1 MACSILLGEYLS
13 MHVKNVFTAL
23 TVVASDFNHFIRK
36 SSERPMPKV
45 NFDIFLELI
54 QSKSP
59 PLIGVDISS
68 SSVKL
73 VELSQA
79 PNNGAYVVER
89 YVIEALSKDAFFD
102 GNINNLDALAEAL
115 QRAWKRLGTK
125 IKNISVALPAAAVI
139 SKKILLPAGMRDE
152 DLEFQV
158 ESEANQYIPFA
169 LDEVNLDFQVLGPA
183 PGNEDE
189 VEVLLAASRKAN
201 VEDRVAAAQA
211 AGLKVAVV
219 DVEPYAAETAF
230 SQIQAQLPNNAE
242 DKCVALIDI
251 GATVM
256 NINVLRNGQS
266 IYTRDQQIGGEQ
278 LTLQIQSMFGMSA
291 EQAEVAKRNGGL
303 PDNYESDVLS
313 PFRENLV
320 MEIARALQFFFT
332 SSQYNEVDYIVLAGG
347 SAVLP
352 GLDDA
357 VATRTQVSTMVANP
371 FALMTLSGRI
381 KPRQLQIDAPAL
393 IIACGLAMR
402 RFDPS

>member
-1 MACSILLGEYLS
+1 
-13 MHVKNVFTAL
+13 
-23 TVVASDFNHFIRK
+23 
-36 SSERPMPKV
+36 MPKV
-45 NFDIFLELI
+45 NFDILLDFI
-54 QSKSP
+54 QSKTP

-79 PNNGAYVVER
+79 PNNSGYIVER
-89 YVIEALSKDAFFD
+89 YVIETLPKDAFFD
-102 GNINNLDALAEAL
+102 GNINNLDALAESL

-139 SKKILLPAGMRDE
+139 TKKILLPAGMRDE
-152 DLEFQV
+152 DLEYQV

-183 PGNEDE
+183 PGNADE

-211 AGLKVAVV
+211 AGLKVVVV
-219 DVEPYAAETAF
+219 DVEPFAAETAF
-230 SQIQAQLPNNAE
+230 SQIRAQLPDSAE

-251 GATVM
+251 GASVM
-256 NINVLRNGQS
+256 NVNVLRNGQS

-278 LTLQIQSMFGMSA
+278 LSQQIQTTFGLSA
-291 EQAEVAKRNGGL
+291 EQAEAAKRSGSL

-313 PFRENLV
+313 PFRESLV

-347 SAVLP
+347 CAVLS

-371 FALMTLSGRI
+371 FALMTLSARI
-381 KPRQLQIDAPAL
+381 KNRQLQADAPAL
-393 IIACGLAMR
+393 IVACGLAMR

>member
-1 MACSILLGEYLS
+1 
-13 MHVKNVFTAL
+13 
-23 TVVASDFNHFIRK
+23 
-36 SSERPMPKV
+36 MPKV
-45 NFDIFLELI
+45 NFDALLELL
-54 QSKSP
+54 QSKTP

-73 VELSQA
+73 VELSQT
-79 PNNGAYVVER
+79 PNKTGYTIER
-89 YVIEALSKDAFFD
+89 YAIEPLPKDAVSD
-102 GNINNLDALAEAL
+102 GNINNLDAVAQTL
-115 QRAWKRLGTK
+115 QRAWKHMSTK

-139 SKKILLPAGMRDE
+139 TKKIMLPAGMRDE
-152 DLEFQV
+152 DMEYQV

-183 PGNEDE
+183 PGNAEE

-211 AGLKVAVV
+211 GGLNVVVV
-219 DVEPYAAETAF
+219 DVEPYAAEMAF
-230 SQIQAQLPNNAE
+230 SQVRAQLPDNAE

-251 GATVM
+251 GASVM
-256 NINVLRNGQS
+256 NVNVLRNGKS
-266 IYTRDQQIGGEQ
+266 IYARDQQIGGEQ
-278 LTLQIQSMFGMSA
+278 LTQQIQSVFGLSV
-291 EQAEVAKRNGGL
+291 EQAEAAKRNGGL
-303 PDNYESDVLS
+303 PDNYESDVLA

-320 MEIARALQFFFT
+320 TEIARALQFFFT
-332 SSQYNEVDYIVLAGG
+332 SSQYNEVDYIILAGG

-381 KPRQLQIDAPAL
+381 KSRQLQADAPAL
-393 IIACGLAMR
+393 IVACGLAMR

>member
-1 MACSILLGEYLS
+1 
-13 MHVKNVFTAL
+13 
-23 TVVASDFNHFIRK
+23 
-36 SSERPMPKV
+36 MPKV
-45 NFDIFLELI
+45 NFDVVLDFF
-54 QSKSP
+54 QTKAP

-73 VELSQA
+73 VELSQS
-79 PNNGAYVVER
+79 PGHTGYIVER
-89 YVIEALSKDAFFD
+89 YAIEALPKDAVSD
-102 GNINNLDALAEAL
+102 GNINNLDALAETL

-125 IKNISVALPAAAVI
+125 IKNVSVALPAAAVI
-139 SKKILLPAGMRDE
+139 TKKILLPAGMRDE
-152 DLEFQV
+152 DLEYQV

-183 PGNEDE
+183 SGDPDE

-211 AGLKVAVV
+211 AGLKVVVV

-230 SQIQAQLPNNAE
+230 TQIRAQLPDGAE

-256 NINVLRNGQS
+256 NVNVLRNGQS

-278 LTLQIQSMFGMSA
+278 LTLQIQNMFGMSLD
-291 EQAEVAKRNGGL
+291 QAEAAKRSGNL

-313 PFRENLV
+313 PFRDSLV

-332 SSQYNEVDYIVLAGG
+332 SSQYNEIDYIVLAGG

-371 FALMTLSGRI
+371 FALMTLSSRI
-381 KPRQLQIDAPAL
+381 KNRQLQADAPAL
-393 IIACGLAMR
+393 IVACGLAMR